1 MHSYSKEETIIH
13 GIAIAIN
20 DLILDATEDA
30 AVDFKD
36 DVDPDTNEQKGDNQ
50 DKQLALKSPKH
61 QRTPQPQLEDK
72 ILDAVITMLRARRS
86 MASDWQT
93 MRDIFSREQFIL

>member
-30 AVDFKD
+30 AMDFKSD
-36 DVDPDTNEQKGDNQ
+36 IEPTEANVQIDNSET
-50 DKQLALKSPKH
+50 LVAPAVA
-61 QRTPQPQLEDK
+61 QPPVKLLEDK
-72 ILDAVITMLRARRS
+72 ILDAVIKILTARRS
-86 MASDWQT
+86 MGQDWQT
-93 MRDIFSREQFIL
+93 LRDIFPHERFTL